1 MELSKKSISRYLD
14 KNGVTWK
21 RLKYT
26 AAQRNP
32 LLRVDYLQRVEEFYD
47 DQLVFLD
54 ESAANEFTKDRKS
67 GWSLKGAP
75 AIKERDF
82 RRSERWSILPAYWQP
97 PPYGLP
103 PASPWTYFSTPASPL
118 PPLPPER
125 TSSPPGAESE
135 DDMRAFLIWFK
146 EREPLRLGDI
156 ERIEAVLIQEH
167 IGLHSLRTLPEARIA
182 RFELPSGIIDRMKA
196 TISKW
201 RAGG

>member
-103 PASPWTYFSTPASPL
+103 PASPWPYFGTQHLLFLPFLLKGPLVSQGPRARTTCGPFLYDSRNASL
-118 PPLPPER
+118 F
-125 TSSPPGAESE
+125 A
-135 DDMRAFLIWFK
+135 
-146 EREPLRLGDI
+146 
-156 ERIEAVLIQEH
+156 
-167 IGLHSLRTLPEARIA
+167 
-182 RFELPSGIIDRMKA
+182 
-196 TISKW
+196 
-201 RAGG
+201 